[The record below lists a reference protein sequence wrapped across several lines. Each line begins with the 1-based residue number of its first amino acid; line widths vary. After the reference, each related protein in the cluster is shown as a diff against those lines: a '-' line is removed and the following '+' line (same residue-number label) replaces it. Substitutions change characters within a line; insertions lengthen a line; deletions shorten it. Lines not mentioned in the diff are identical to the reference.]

1 MATGL
6 DHLLASVDHDVH
18 DEEAVARIDSLIV
31 DRLVTRLR
39 IEAWY
44 AERETMRRAAS
55 KDRWWC
61 SGCRARARPRCTIP
75 VGRSAVPLSAFVG
88 AR

>member
-1 MATGL
+1 
-6 DHLLASVDHDVH
+6 
-18 DEEAVARIDSLIV
+18 VARIDSLIV

-44 AERETMRRAAS
+44 AERGDDAARGVEGPLVVFGLPAHGHDRAALS
-55 KDRWWC
+55 
-61 SGCRARARPRCTIP
+61 P
-75 VGRSAVPLSAFVG
+75 VVDPQFRYLRFVG